1 MLTTFYN
8 ELGPRKES
16 ARLRLGTSD
25 ESDEVPESKNLQSYY
40 FIVVPAINQNVAPS
54 YSLVRKGINEYCLPL
69 SDLKIKTQESII
81 QEQSKEYSS
90 FDDPFRED
98 REELADESMGIKSSI
113 GYVSHILKFIRKF
126 KPPSTKR
133 MKSDETSSMGT
144 GASLDSQVLHDIE
157 PEDEEILQEGETEKS
172 KQARVRK
179 VRAKSTI
186 SLETGLQLEGTENFS
201 SQGRPLTIKEKQA
214 LKRAQQQASAAK
226 PFLPNIL
233 ESEELVIPSVSVPA
247 TAKSLSIKQ
256 KQELKRA
263 AQGATSPA
271 LLSSNPP
278 NLQSESNEQ

>member
-1 MLTTFYN
+1 
-8 ELGPRKES
+8 
-16 ARLRLGTSD
+16 
-25 ESDEVPESKNLQSYY
+25 
-40 FIVVPAINQNVAPS
+40 
-54 YSLVRKGINEYCLPL
+54 
-69 SDLKIKTQESII
+69 
-81 QEQSKEYSS
+81 
-90 FDDPFRED
+90 
-98 REELADESMGIKSSI
+98 
-113 GYVSHILKFIRKF
+113 
-126 KPPSTKR
+126 